1 MARPRNFDEDR
12 AVEAAM
18 RTFWASGYEATSTAD
33 LCAATGLGRSSIY
46 NTFKSKNALFEK
58 ALRRYMDQKNAPVLE
73 LMDGDAPVRDK
84 MRALLWR
91 VIDQEIEEPPGC
103 LVVNS
108 MVELA
113 PHDPRVARSLRRDL
127 DVRVETLRS
136 AFEAGRRRKEIAAEC
151 DSLGLAHFVIATISG
166 MQVAARGGADRVTLE
181 AIATT
186 ALGAF

>member
-1 MARPRNFDEDR
+1 
-12 AVEAAM
+12 M

>member
-46 NTFKSKNALFEK
+46 NTFNSKNALFEK
-58 ALRRYMDQKNAPVLE
+58 ALRRYMDEKNAPVLD
-73 LMDGDAPVRDK
+73 LMNDDAPVRDK

-91 VIDQEIEEPPGC
+91 VIDQQLEEPPGC

-113 PHDPRVARSLRRDL
+113 PHDPQIARSLRRDL
-127 DVRVETLRS
+127 DVRVQTLRA
-136 AFEAGRRRKEIAAEC
+136 AFESGRRRKEIAAER
-151 DSLGLAHFVIATISG
+151 DSLGLAHFMIATISG
-166 MQVAARGGADRVTLE
+166 MQVAARGGADRATLE
-181 AIATT
+181 SIATN
-186 ALGAF
+186 ALNAF